1 MKKKSLLLLIDLIK
15 YPLITE
21 KTMKLLELNQYT
33 FIVDRNSNKNDI
45 KEAISLLFSVKVENV
60 NILRQPLKTKRLKS
74 GFGMKTIYK
83 KAIVHLSDKDK
94 IDFFDDEILQ
104 KK

>member
-1 MKKKSLLLLIDLIK
+1 MDLIK

-33 FIVDRNSNKNDI
+33 FIVARDSKKEDI
-45 KEAISLLFSVKVENV
+45 KEAIRFLFDVNVEKV
-60 NILRQPLKTKRLKS
+60 NILIRPLKLKRLRS
-74 GFGMKTIYK
+74 GMGTKTVYK
-83 KAIVHLSDKDK
+83 KAIVHLSSANK